1 MQFEIHALGDASWV
15 YFVINAVSSITG
27 YGTLGALG
35 AMLGLL
41 GMAFSGITSKS
52 GPQLDVAWIMLSFV
66 MFYAFFIPRADRVI
80 IAEVNPPSHLVQP
93 RTYVVDNV
101 PMGLAVV
108 GTVVTKIGLS
118 LAQEYDTTFGSVTD
132 TERVLTG
139 AVGANIRR
147 IADLRM
153 MQDLS
158 FTDSSG
164 TFALNRKNMAYY
176 MAGCT
181 VPGIAMGHMTYEKV
195 MAGTSE
201 TGTDVEGLL
210 SRIKYAHPA
219 RRTEFFKADGSMEI
233 LDCSQAYDRLVAAM
247 TGPDGFGKG
256 LAQALHERGRGAS
269 PDQAYDSM
277 AQTFQKFGY
286 DAQDLQTFA
295 MANVMHS
302 VYLTAVMGDSSNR
315 HNQAMTMMV
324 EQAMAQ
330 RNAQF
335 AGEESMFVALLRP
348 SVSFF
353 EALFYALAPII
364 AFLIPIGPMGLKLV
378 GKYAMFTIWVVL
390 YFPLLAI
397 IGAFGDTQFFGAME
411 ALKDVALT
419 PQGSMMVL
427 KEAQNTLGTVSLL
440 AASVPQLALAILMGG
455 PVAMSALASRLQG
468 GDMIDEKLASPS
480 AAQTQAGVAAA
491 PMFTGTS
498 GGGVVQ
504 NGAPLQTYS
513 LQDALSQ
520 NVSSSKTEQAQAS
533 ELYSATVS
541 STMAKLQSAT
551 QTDAYNTDANYRKAV
566 DDAIQRG
573 QQVQESIKREQTDK
587 ADAGAQVAS
596 GMSGALGFG
605 SSGGGASGS
614 AGMNTTQQNNGSVGE
629 GTVLKKDDGSTDTAS
644 QTRGLAESFAKGV
657 SAVSGMQSA
666 DGISVQDADAL
677 QRATSDVYSK
687 TEAYQES
694 TAAANGLTS
703 SLTFTDAQIAD
714 RVNDGAKVLGFS
726 SGEAALAS
734 VYNGLPSSAQGYFQ
748 QTKAELE
755 SRGDFV
761 GDASAAALWRTVT
774 DGRNHVPMED
784 RDELARGA
792 NTMAQLIAGENAAI
806 PTGDAYASKGV
817 AGDVQFGAAKEQAT
831 APGATP
837 GSNLTREVV
846 GGQVAGVQASAATVV
861 ATSDEAVSK
870 REAEVDPETNTL
882 APSQAQTKAHYGAAA
897 TMVAEQRDEAMEK
910 VEEALDAQHP
920 ATRAITNF
928 VSNVNGAIE
937 LAAVGIAD
945 KFDGRDTLAR
955 TPGEIEQANI
965 AFQYEMDRVERLYGR
980 EGYSQEEKEYIAGY
994 TALRNGSQVTEEVAA
1009 KLESAGRDY
1018 KIDGDLLMRAER
1030 DTETKMREKAD
1041 EIMIDG
1047 LPPEVLNS
1055 RSTN

>member
-353 EALFYALAPII
+353 EALFYGLAPII
-364 AFLIPIGPMGLKLV
+364 AFLIPLGPMGLKLV
-378 GKYAMFTIWVVL
+378 GKYMMFTIWVVL

-397 IGAFGDTQFFGAME
+397 IGAFGDTQFYGAME

-419 PQGSMMVL
+419 PHGSMMVL

-440 AASVPQLALAILMGG
+440 AAAVPQLALAILMGG
-455 PVAMSALASRLQG
+455 PVAMSALAGRMQG

-480 AAQTQAGVAAA
+480 AGQIGAGVSAA

-513 LQDALSQ
+513 LQDALTQ
-520 NVSSSKTEQAQAS
+520 NVSSSKTEQAQAAES
-533 ELYSATVS
+533 FSSSVS
-541 STMAKLQSAT
+541 STIASLKSA
-551 QTDAYNTDANYRKAV
+551 QNSSQYATDANYRQTV
-566 DDAIQRG
+566 DDALERG
-573 QQVQESIKREQTDK
+573 LQLQDSLKREQSDK
-587 ADAGAQVAS
+587 ADRTAGTQSATGGS
-596 GMSGALGFG
+596 LGA
-605 SSGGGASGS
+605 GGGPG
-614 AGMNTTQQNNGSVGE
+614 GVTVGGTQNNTNTQGGGVGQ
-629 GTVLKKDDGSTDTAS
+629 GTVLKYDQGGTDSAS
-644 QTRGLAESFAKGV
+644 QTRGLAEAFATGV
-657 SAVSGMQSA
+657 SAVSTMSGGSA
-666 DGISVQDADAL
+666 VSVQDADQL
-677 QRATSDVYSK
+677 QQSMSDVYSK
-687 TEAYQES
+687 TEAYSES
-694 TAAANGLTS
+694 TAAAQGITS

-714 RVNDGAKVLGFS
+714 RVSDGAQVLGFR
-726 SGEAALAS
+726 SGDDALAS
-734 VYNGLPSSAQGYFQ
+734 VYNGLPASAQSYFQ

-755 SRGDFV
+755 SRNDFV

-774 DGRNHVPMED
+774 DGRSHVPMED

-792 NTMAQLIAGENAAI
+792 NTMAQLIAGQSAGI
-806 PTGDAYASKGV
+806 PTGDASAAKGV
-817 AGDVQFGAAKEQAT
+817 AGDVGAGAAWAAVNEN
-831 APGATP
+831 GGLP
-837 GSNLTREVV
+837 GSQVSRGEVDGMV
-846 GGQVAGVQASAATVV
+846 RAAEGGAATVIDRAGGAVEQRQAEISSENGMLTQTTQQRDAFMDRGGSLV
-861 ATSDEAVSK
+861 ADHREDAFDK
-870 REAEVDPETNTL
+870 AREAIENRSP
-882 APSQAQTKAHYGAAA
+882 GAAA
-897 TMVAEQRDEAMEK
+897 VSDFVSVAQGTVQDVGRKVADRFDDRDNIARTEGEIAVAEE
-910 VEEALDAQHP
+910 
-920 ATRAITNF
+920 
-928 VSNVNGAIE
+928 
-937 LAAVGIAD
+937 
-945 KFDGRDTLAR
+945 
-955 TPGEIEQANI
+955 
-965 AFQYEMDRVERLYGR
+965 AFQAKLTEVERLYPDKGW
-980 EGYSQEEKEYIAGY
+980 SQEEKEAVATYETWKSG
-994 TALRNGSQVTEEVAA
+994 NQVTAEREAGWREHNTPA
-1009 KLESAGRDY
+1009 LESEYLRSDQDVTVMLRKEADA
-1018 KIDGDLLMRAER
+1018 ID
-1030 DTETKMREKAD
+1030 
-1041 EIMIDG
+1041 IQG
-1047 LPPEVLNS
+1047 LPSEMLERRNAD
-1055 RSTN
+1055 